1 MKKNFNFLMK
11 KRTAIQF
18 LDLFQLF
25 NLPIINSPSVVVWC
39 SGIGLRIFQ
48 VILVKR
54 SCVKIECL
62 CTSITTYNMYV
73 IILRY
78 CLYHERRF
86 ISDIRHSTTNRL
98 QFLMPAVWGAI
109 SKCCFGNKSFE
120 FGRRE
125 RFVAP
130 RPAWRRSRIRARV
143 RRSINTIWIWR
154 HPHYLGEM
162 VWYK

>member
-78 CLYHERRF
+78 CFYHERRATV
-86 ISDIRHSTTNRL
+86 DIRVSAVNRHHPL
-98 QFLMPAVWGAI
+98 ISAVCGAT
-109 SKCCFGNKSFE
+109 SKHCRINYTQQLLG
-120 FGRRE
+120 GE

-130 RPAWRRSRIRARV
+130 SA
-143 RRSINTIWIWR
+143 
-154 HPHYLGEM
+154 
-162 VWYK
+162 